1 MWWPRSLWTHPEGD
15 IRLSLVPV
23 EGGVELRFGLALDA
37 TRVSGHPPE
46 WPLAVYG
53 GGGIIVLVRRRYD
66 RDSRQHVW
74 EAVVGEHAT

>member
-37 TRVSGHPPE
+37 ARVSGHPPE

-53 GGGIIVLVRRRYD
+53 GGGIIVLVRPCAPPVRP
-66 RDSRQHVW
+66 
-74 EAVVGEHAT
+74 G

>member
-15 IRLSLVPV
+15 IRLSPVPV

-37 TRVSGHPPE
+37 ARVSGHPPE

-53 GGGIIVLVRRRYD
+53 GGGIIALVRRRYD

-74 EAVVGEHAT
+74 ETVVGEHAT